1 MFTPFLI
8 AFLAVSYDFYLIVS
22 KRVLGMESNPPFTV
36 LIIEDEEINRMM
48 LRKILESNQCEV
60 VEASNQKESFE
71 QIGTGKVQAIFVDIN
86 LGEENGM
93 EILQKIRDDLK
104 CMVPA
109 FAASATLDESELVM
123 IENTTLDGF
132 IGKPYDR
139 QAIKEILDELKNR

>member
-48 LRKILESNQCEV
+48 LRKILE
-60 VEASNQKESFE
+60 SNQKESFE